1 MKKHVNL
8 VRVLGKSMSTRDL
21 NKELLRAVQKQDL
34 DAVKR
39 IIKLNDELSRKKA
52 STPAPNK
59 NANLLGLLRLM
70 AETKKEI
77 KRN

>member
-8 VRVLGKSMSTRDL
+8 VIVLGKSMSTRDL

-34 DAVKR
+34 DTVKR

-52 STPAPNK
+52 KSPVVNK
-59 NANLLGLLRLM
+59 NSKLLGLLKSL
-70 AETKKEI
+70 AKTKTDKKGI
-77 KRN
+77 